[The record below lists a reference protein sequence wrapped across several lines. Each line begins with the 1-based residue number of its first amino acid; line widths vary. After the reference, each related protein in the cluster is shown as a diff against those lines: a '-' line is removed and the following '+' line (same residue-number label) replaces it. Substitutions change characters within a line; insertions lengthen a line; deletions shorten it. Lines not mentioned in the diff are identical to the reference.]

1 MDIKFF
7 KTSWGFEDDI
17 AHAAG
22 AAAAAGFHGLEGQA
36 AAVLGNKGEAGAEYF
51 TDQLTAHK
59 LEYIAE
65 ICACGSYVPERRA
78 TPAEHLADIKAK
90 ILAAVPL
97 APRFFTILAG
107 CDAWSR
113 DVQIDFFRRAV
124 DLAAELGVT
133 CSFETHRS
141 RSFFNP
147 WITIEVASQIP
158 DLRLTLDI
166 SHWVVVCERLLDT
179 DWEEISPLFAR
190 VHHIHSRVGYPQGPQ
205 VPHPAA
211 PEYADCLAF
220 HQRCWE
226 AVWTEQARRGYAVT
240 TMTPEFG
247 PDRYLHTL
255 PFTDMP
261 VADLWQINRWM
272 AETEERHYR
281 LFMNEPR

>member
-1 MDIKFF
+1 M
-7 KTSWGFEDDI
+7 
-17 AHAAG
+17 
-22 AAAAAGFHGLEGQA
+22 AAA
-36 AAVLGNKGEAGAEYF
+36 
-51 TDQLTAHK
+51 
-59 LEYIAE
+59 
-65 ICACGSYVPERRA
+65 
-78 TPAEHLADIKAK
+78 
-90 ILAAVPL
+90 PL

-107 CDAWSR
+107 CDAWPR

-124 DLAAELGVT
+124 DLVAELGVI

-147 WITIEVASQIP
+147 WITIEVAAQIP

-179 DWEEISPLFAR
+179 DWEEIYPLFAR

-205 VPHPAA
+205 APHPAA

-226 AVWTEQARRGYAVT
+226 AVWAAQARRGYTVT